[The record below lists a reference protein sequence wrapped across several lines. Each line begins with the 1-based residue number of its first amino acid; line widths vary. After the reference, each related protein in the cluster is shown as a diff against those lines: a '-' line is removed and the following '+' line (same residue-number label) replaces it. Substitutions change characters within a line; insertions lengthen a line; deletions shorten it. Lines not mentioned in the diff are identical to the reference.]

1 MSQEYRQLLHTC
13 RAITSE
19 PMAYVV
25 AWKGR
30 NPNGKAVGFFPTHVP
45 TEIIYALGGLPV
57 GLWGGDIVVDNAY
70 AHIQQFTCSI
80 VRSTTEYALA
90 GSYDILDAVL
100 FPPICDSVKLVASI
114 WSLNLSNKFLVDMVN
129 LPERLDSPASI
140 AYLAAELRR
149 VTSALEHRFDVV
161 VSEDALRDAIISGNR
176 LRAAY
181 EAFCAWRLTSIG
193 AAVTLAEASTILKAG
208 TIMHC
213 DDYCPL
219 IEKLVHSVTG
229 DKKPAEGVPVIVTG
243 LACQLP
249 HPDFLALFETA
260 GLRVL
265 EDDLFLGM
273 RAAPAVTSDGDPYI
287 NLAQGFVRSKP
298 MATRHHG
305 LIKRHELLLER
316 IRHVNAKA
324 VIFLVPKFCE
334 PEWFDLRVLQAQT
347 KEALIPSLV
356 IDFEEGPGTSG
367 QVQTRLEAFAET
379 LVRQRK

>member
-1 MSQEYRQLLHTC
+1 MSQDYCQLLEVC
-13 RAITSE
+13 RDVTSR
-19 PMAYVV
+19 PMVYVSD
-25 AWKGR
+25 WKRR
-30 NPNGKAVGFFPTHVP
+30 NPGGKAVGFFPTHVP
-45 TEIIYALGGLPV
+45 TEIVYAMGGLPV

-100 FPPICDSVKLVASI
+100 FPPICDSAKLVASI
-114 WSLNLSNKFLVDMVN
+114 WQLNLSNKFLVDMVN

-140 AYLAAELRR
+140 AYLADELRR
-149 VTSALEHRFDVV
+149 VTGALEQRFDVM
-161 VSEDALRDAIISGNR
+161 VSEDALRGAIISGNR

-181 EAFCAWRLTSIG
+181 ESFCAWRLTKIG
-193 AAVTLAEASTILKAG
+193 AAVTLVEASTILRAG

-219 IEKLVHSVTG
+219 IEKLVRNVNEHQNTFG
-229 DKKPAEGVPVIVTG
+229 GVPVVVTG

-249 HPDFLALFETA
+249 HADFLALFETT

-265 EDDLFLGM
+265 EDDLFLGV
-273 RAAPAVTSDGDPYI
+273 RAAPAVISDGDPYM
-287 NLAQGFVRSKP
+287 NLAQGFVKSKP

-316 IRHVNAKA
+316 IRHVKAKG

-334 PEWFDLRVLQAQT
+334 PEWFDLRYLQAET
-347 KEALIPSLV
+347 KKASIPSLV
-356 IDFEEGPGTSG
+356 IDFEEGPGISG

-379 LVRQRK
+379 LVGQ

>member
-1 MSQEYRQLLHTC
+1 MSQDYCQLLEVC
-13 RAITSE
+13 RDVTSR
-19 PMAYVV
+19 PMVYVSD
-25 AWKGR
+25 WKRR
-30 NPNGKAVGFFPTHVP
+30 NLGGKAVGFFPTHVP
-45 TEIIYALGGLPV
+45 TEIVYALGGLPV

-100 FPPICDSVKLVASI
+100 FPPICDSAKLVASI
-114 WSLNLSNKFLVDMVN
+114 WQLNLSNKFLVDMVN

-140 AYLAAELRR
+140 AYLADELRR
-149 VTSALEHRFDVV
+149 VTGALEQRFDVM
-161 VSEDALRDAIISGNR
+161 VSEDALRGAIISGNR

-181 EAFCAWRLTSIG
+181 ESFCAWRLTKIG

-219 IEKLVHSVTG
+219 IEKLVRNVNEHQNTFG
-229 DKKPAEGVPVIVTG
+229 GVPVVVTG

-249 HPDFLALFETA
+249 HADFLALFETT

-265 EDDLFLGM
+265 EDDLFLGV
-273 RAAPAVTSDGDPYI
+273 RAAPAVISDGDPYM
-287 NLAQGFVRSKP
+287 NLAQGFVKSKP

-316 IRHVNAKA
+316 IRHVKAKG

-334 PEWFDLRVLQAQT
+334 PEWFDLRYLQAET
-347 KEALIPSLV
+347 KKASIPSLV
-356 IDFEEGPGTSG
+356 IDFEEGPGISG

-379 LVRQRK
+379 LVGQ

>member
-1 MSQEYRQLLHTC
+1 MSQDYCQLLEVC
-13 RAITSE
+13 RDVTSR
-19 PMAYVV
+19 PMVYVSD
-25 AWKGR
+25 WKRR
-30 NPNGKAVGFFPTHVP
+30 NPGGKAVGFFPTHVP
-45 TEIIYALGGLPV
+45 TEIVYAMGGLPV

-100 FPPICDSVKLVASI
+100 FPPICDSAKLVASI
-114 WSLNLSNKFLVDMVN
+114 WQLNLSNKFLVDMVN

-140 AYLAAELRR
+140 AYLADELRR
-149 VTSALEHRFDVV
+149 VTGALEQRFDVM
-161 VSEDALRDAIISGNR
+161 VSEDALRGAIISGNR

-181 EAFCAWRLTSIG
+181 ESFCAWRLTKIG

-219 IEKLVHSVTG
+219 IEKLVRNVNEHQNTFG
-229 DKKPAEGVPVIVTG
+229 GVPVVVTG

-249 HPDFLALFETA
+249 HADFLALFETT

-265 EDDLFLGM
+265 EDDLFLGV
-273 RAAPAVTSDGDPYI
+273 RAAPAVISDGDPYM
-287 NLAQGFVRSKP
+287 NLAQGFVKSKP

-316 IRHVNAKA
+316 IRHVKAKG

-334 PEWFDLRVLQAQT
+334 PEWFDLRYLQAET
-347 KEALIPSLV
+347 KKASIPSLV
-356 IDFEEGPGTSG
+356 IDFEEGPGISG

-379 LVRQRK
+379 LVGQ

>member
-1 MSQEYRQLLHTC
+1 MSQDYCQLLEVC
-13 RAITSE
+13 RDVTSR
-19 PMAYVV
+19 PMVYVSD
-25 AWKGR
+25 WKRR
-30 NPNGKAVGFFPTHVP
+30 NPGGKAVGFFPTHVP
-45 TEIIYALGGLPV
+45 TEIVYALGGLPV

-100 FPPICDSVKLVASI
+100 FPPICDSAKLVASI
-114 WSLNLSNKFLVDMVN
+114 WQLNLSNKFLVDMVN

-140 AYLAAELRR
+140 AYLADELRR
-149 VTSALEHRFDVV
+149 VTGALEQRFDVM
-161 VSEDALRDAIISGNR
+161 VSEDALRGAIISGNR

-181 EAFCAWRLTSIG
+181 ESFCAWRLTKIG

-219 IEKLVHSVTG
+219 IEKLVRNVNEHQNTFG
-229 DKKPAEGVPVIVTG
+229 GVPVVVTG

-249 HPDFLALFETA
+249 HADFLALFETT

-265 EDDLFLGM
+265 EDDLFLGV
-273 RAAPAVTSDGDPYI
+273 RAAPAVISDGDPYM
-287 NLAQGFVRSKP
+287 NLAQGFVKSKP

-316 IRHVNAKA
+316 IRHVKAKG

-334 PEWFDLRVLQAQT
+334 PEWFDLRYLQAET
-347 KEALIPSLV
+347 KKASIPSLV
-356 IDFEEGPGTSG
+356 IDFEEGPGISG

-379 LVRQRK
+379 LVGQ

>member
-1 MSQEYRQLLHTC
+1 MSQDYCQLLEVC
-13 RAITSE
+13 RDVTSR
-19 PMAYVV
+19 PMVYVSD
-25 AWKGR
+25 WKGR
-30 NPNGKAVGFFPTHVP
+30 NPGGKAVGFFPTHVP
-45 TEIIYALGGLPV
+45 TEIVYALGGLPV

-100 FPPICDSVKLVASI
+100 FPPICDSAKLVASI
-114 WSLNLSNKFLVDMVN
+114 WQLNLSNKFLVDMVN

-140 AYLAAELRR
+140 AYLADELRR
-149 VTSALEHRFDVV
+149 VTGALEQRFDVM
-161 VSEDALRDAIISGNR
+161 VSEDALRGAIISGNR

-181 EAFCAWRLTSIG
+181 ESFCAWRLTKIG

-219 IEKLVHSVTG
+219 IEKLVRNVNEHQNTFG
-229 DKKPAEGVPVIVTG
+229 GVPVVVTG

-249 HPDFLALFETA
+249 HADFLALFETT

-265 EDDLFLGM
+265 EDDLFLGV
-273 RAAPAVTSDGDPYI
+273 RAAPAVISDGDPYM
-287 NLAQGFVRSKP
+287 NLAQGFVKSKP

-316 IRHVNAKA
+316 IRHVKAKG

-334 PEWFDLRVLQAQT
+334 PEWFDLRYLQAET
-347 KEALIPSLV
+347 KKASIPSLV
-356 IDFEEGPGTSG
+356 IDFEEGPGISG

-379 LVRQRK
+379 LVGQ